1 MEPLIVK
8 VVDLIDSEEIY
19 TFNRD
24 YFHCIK
30 KDKDKNIITEYTVDM
45 RFTYY
50 YPVLKGNQLFLNYSI
65 IFFVTIQSS

>member
-30 KDKDKNIITEYTVDM
+30 KDKDKNIITEYTVDTNLQINIDKK
-45 RFTYY
+45 RE
-50 YPVLKGNQLFLNYSI
+50 V
-65 IFFVTIQSS
+65 